1 MILSAHPLSHY
12 EVIYCSV
19 GHPGPP
25 GPKGKM
31 GPPGRRGSK
40 GEKGKYA
47 AKVAFLEAKACAGS
61 GGTYPT
67 YNVAFH
73 LDLLLP
79 LVIPGKYSTS
89 LDAQHVIRAFQKVS
103 S

>member
-12 EVIYCSV
+12 KVVYCSV
-19 GHPGPP
+19 GHPGPQ

-47 AKVAFLEAKACAGS
+47 AQVAFLGATACAGL
-61 GGTYPT
+61 GGTYHA

-73 LDLLLP
+73 LDLSLP
-79 LVIPGKYSTS
+79 LVIPGKYSPS
-89 LDAQHVIRAFQKVS
+89 LHAHHVIRSFQKVS